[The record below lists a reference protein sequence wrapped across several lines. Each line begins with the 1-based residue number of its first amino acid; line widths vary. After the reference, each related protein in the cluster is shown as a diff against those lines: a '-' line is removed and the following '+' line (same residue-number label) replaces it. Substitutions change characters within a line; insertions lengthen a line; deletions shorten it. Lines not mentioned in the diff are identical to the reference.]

1 MFKLRDFLLCALLAS
16 ATAMQAQKT
25 PMRIAAAAD
34 LQPLLPALI
43 SDFQKSNHVAV
54 DASYGSSATLATQI
68 LNGAPYDLFL
78 AANTAFPQKVA
89 DANLS
94 VRPQTTEY
102 ARGTL
107 VLWARKGVISGPL
120 TLRALTSPSIH
131 RIAVADPKHAPYGT
145 AAIAALHSTR
155 LFAALQPKLV
165 YAENI
170 AQAAQ
175 FAQSGNAQCALISK
189 TLAITPELRQAG
201 TFVEVPAGSY
211 PPLRQAAVV
220 LRNAPEKQT
229 AEAFLRFLA
238 SPAARKLLVAGGLGV
253 SSAPVTNR
261 GRASRSL
268 PK

>member
-1 MFKLRDFLLCALLAS
+1 VFKLRSFFLCALLAS
-16 ATAMQAQKT
+16 ATGMQAQKT

-43 SDFQKSNHVAV
+43 SEFQKSNHAPV
-54 DASYGSSATLATQI
+54 DVSYASSATLTTQI

-94 VRPQTTEY
+94 VRPHPTEY
-102 ARGTL
+102 AHGTL
-107 VLWARKGVISGPL
+107 VLWVRNGVLPGPL
-120 TLRALTSPSIH
+120 TLQALTSPSIH
-131 RIAVADPKHAPYGT
+131 RIAVANPKHAPYGT
-145 AAIAALHSTR
+145 AAIAALHSTN
-155 LFAALQPKLV
+155 LYTALQPKLV

-175 FAQSGNAQCALISK
+175 FAQSGNAQCAVLSK
-189 TLAITPELRQAG
+189 TLAITPALRQTG
-201 TFVEVPAGSY
+201 RFVEVPAGSY

-229 AEAFLRFLA
+229 AEAFLQFLA
-238 SPAARKLLVAGGLGV
+238 SPAARKLLAAGGLGV
-253 SSAPVTNR
+253 SSAPGTHPD
-261 GRASRSL
+261 RASGSL